1 MHRGKV
7 MINGS
12 GSEENRNICFLPI
25 SLVDGF
31 RFRNGDMNPYI

>member
-7 MINGS
+7 MIMEVGVRKA
-12 GSEENRNICFLPI
+12 GICFLPI

-31 RFRNGDMNPYI
+31 RFRNSDMNPYI